1 MTRQNVTDGP
11 REIMTKE
18 CPTCGGDGIVI
29 SEHTAA
35 VDIERRLRMLPTPGS
50 RSKAFKVEVAAK
62 VASLIAGPGAS
73 RLRELEETT
82 KRVFFLVGKEGEHL
96 DHFRVLDQGTL
107 EKVAPKVPVEVG
119 QELEVKLGEVGLHDQ
134 HAGAGKVEDIDVVV
148 GDAATLVGK
157 RVKVRITAI
166 TEGMAW
172 AELLTPVTPGDDPL
186 TAESEAEKPTRAKRP
201 STRKTE
207 GESELVDGDD
217 DEPELDDSEP
227 DEIEL
232 DDADIDEAEELD
244 DTVDDPDAV
253 GAETAAGAPGGP
265 AKKRTRRGTRGGRNR
280 KKPAGAP
287 GAAAASANGG
297 EAAPEAGLVVE
308 EAVETVEA
316 VAAAEVDAE
325 DRPDEDAPVG
335 PVIHV
340 PGRELGEAEDG
351 DGTATTAKKRTRR
364 GSRGGKNRRKKP
376 LVAGEAAA
384 TELLDPES
392 DARADSGL
400 EPDFEPA
407 PADEREP
414 ERSLEPEQEPERA
427 SRPEPE
433 LPSENGDG
441 EWTYTPMSEW
451 DESS

>member
-1 MTRQNVTDGP
+1 M
-11 REIMTKE
+11 
-18 CPTCGGDGIVI
+18 
-29 SEHTAA
+29 
-35 VDIERRLRMLPTPGS
+35 
-50 RSKAFKVEVAAK
+50 
-62 VASLIAGPGAS
+62 
-73 RLRELEETT
+73 
-82 KRVFFLVGKEGEHL
+82 
-96 DHFRVLDQGTL
+96 
-107 EKVAPKVPVEVG
+107 
-119 QELEVKLGEVGLHDQ
+119 
-134 HAGAGKVEDIDVVV
+134 
-148 GDAATLVGK
+148 
-157 RVKVRITAI
+157 
-166 TEGMAW
+166 
-172 AELLTPVTPGDDPL
+172 
-186 TAESEAEKPTRAKRP
+186 
-201 STRKTE
+201 
-207 GESELVDGDD
+207 
-217 DEPELDDSEP
+217 
-227 DEIEL
+227 
-232 DDADIDEAEELD
+232 
-244 DTVDDPDAV
+244 DDPDAV

-297 EAAPEAGLVVE
+297 EAATEAGPVVD

-325 DRPDEDAPVG
+325 DRPDEDGPVG

-351 DGTATTAKKRTRR
+351 DGTAATAKKRTRR

-392 DARADSGL
+392 DASADSGL

-414 ERSLEPEQEPERA
+414 EPSLEPEQEPERA

-441 EWTYTPMSEW
+441 EWTYTPMSRVGRVELETRVRW
-451 DESS
+451 TAPRRSRYTSGEFAGPACDFPRLWTTRSSVWAASNTASARASTLVVDRLKTEEGKSFSPDVLLGDDGVKVTATVLAHERGPKILIGKYRKRTGYKRHNGFRAATSRIEISLGAPEAARAEEGERSRPRRLPSRPRPQLPWTRPPRPTTMSRACRPATRN